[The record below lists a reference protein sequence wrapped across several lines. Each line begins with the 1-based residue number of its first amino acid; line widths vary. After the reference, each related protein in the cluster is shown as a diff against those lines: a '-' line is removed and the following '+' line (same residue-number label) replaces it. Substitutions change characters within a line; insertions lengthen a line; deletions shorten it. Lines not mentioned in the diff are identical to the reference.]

1 MIGNK
6 LITKQTGSSG
16 RVCNAVMLAE
26 ARTPHHEYYVAVLND
41 RSTQLPVLITSN
53 QGGMSIEDVAH
64 ENPDAII
71 TTPIDFHKGLTQ
83 DSALEIAKKL
93 GFTGKNRKNKLL
105 ILLSNCINF
114 SRRRMLIRLKSIL
127 WLKLKMEKFF
137 GEFQLN
143 S

>member
-1 MIGNK
+1 
-6 LITKQTGSSG
+6 
-16 RVCNAVMLAE
+16 MLAE

-93 GFTGKNRKNKLL
+93 GFTGKKQEEQAADTFVKLYKL
-105 ILLSNCINF
+105 FKEKDANQVEINP
-114 SRRRMLIRLKSIL
+114 MAETKDGEVL
-127 WLKLKMEKFF
+127 W
-137 GEFQLN
+137 
-143 S
+143 